1 MIASFPCDVFST
13 NGRNEAGLRFAPQTD
28 MKNIQSVILYLASA
42 IGVWLLVSF
51 GGAMFDS
58 VNAAFW
64 SSSLMWSILSF
75 LIVMPALA
83 LMSDFSP
90 ASSASSKQST
100 TDQDEAPSFVD
111 ENNRSERTHTLW
123 PEAQSTDES
132 PEWPKNAT
140 TDAENRDRVR
150 A

>member
-1 MIASFPCDVFST
+1 MQNVQKI
-13 NGRNEAGLRFAPQTD
+13 
-28 MKNIQSVILYLASA
+28 ILYLASA

-64 SSSLMWSILSF
+64 SSSLMWSLLSF

-83 LMSDFSP
+83 LMSDFSAD
-90 ASSASSKQST
+90 ASSSKAT
-100 TDQDEAPSFVD
+100 APDEEAPSFVEED
-111 ENNRSERTHTLW
+111 TERAHTLW
-123 PEAQSTDES
+123 PEAESAQQDTDT
-132 PEWPKNAT
+132 EWPKT
-140 TDAENRDRVR
+140 SDVQDREHVR

>member
-1 MIASFPCDVFST
+1 MQNVQKI
-13 NGRNEAGLRFAPQTD
+13 
-28 MKNIQSVILYLASA
+28 ILYLASA
-42 IGVWLLVSF
+42 IGIWLLISF

-83 LMSDFSP
+83 LMGDISTEGD
-90 ASSASSKQST
+90 ASSSEAASAN
-100 TDQDEAPSFVD
+100 EEPPSFVEED
-111 ENNRSERTHTLW
+111 AERAHTLW
-123 PEAQSTDES
+123 PEAQSSREDTNA
-132 PEWPKNAT
+132 EWPET
-140 TDAENRDRVR
+140 SDVQDREHAR

>member
-1 MIASFPCDVFST
+1 MQNVQKI
-13 NGRNEAGLRFAPQTD
+13 
-28 MKNIQSVILYLASA
+28 ILYLASA

-83 LMSDFSP
+83 LMSDFSAQGD
-90 ASSASSKQST
+90 ASSSET
-100 TDQDEAPSFVD
+100 TAADKETASFVEED
-111 ENNRSERTHTLW
+111 AERAHTLW
-123 PEAQSTDES
+123 PEAESAQQDADTD
-132 PEWPKNAT
+132 WPAT
-140 TDAENRDRVR
+140 SDAQDREHVR